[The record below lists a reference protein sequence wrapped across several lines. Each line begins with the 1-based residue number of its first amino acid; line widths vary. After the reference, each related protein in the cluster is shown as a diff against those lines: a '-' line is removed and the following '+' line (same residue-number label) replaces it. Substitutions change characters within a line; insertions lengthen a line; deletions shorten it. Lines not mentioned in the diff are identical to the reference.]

1 MDTTSGEKLGKSPE
15 RRNYMVLA
23 RYHSRTESVARMRGM
38 RVPASIE
45 AASRFMGPRQGR
57 VYACPSVL
65 AFALFMILV
74 PTPKAFA
81 ARLGGAYYVDDA
93 EIGKPGSCEFESWSS
108 FAANGDR
115 IAVFSPACVVN
126 FGAPIELGTHIVNLR
141 SDGQGDTIATLTAK
155 TVPIPI
161 GPSGFGLAIAG
172 AVIYDPGHQTGNGF
186 IVNIPVSFD
195 FIWSLRVNVNY
206 ALWVPRSFVHWLDNP
221 NNALRRLRNSRAV
234 LSSTKASFGGAP
246 GRASRRRAASVEL
259 PASTAP
265 APHSPYDSENR
276 RFRRRACRRRPRL
289 LKRTGPRSSIVRQT
303 GSLSRPPCAS
313 FFPCEELLGLLR
325 RR

>member
-1 MDTTSGEKLGKSPE
+1 MK
-15 RRNYMVLA
+15 
-23 RYHSRTESVARMRGM
+23 
-38 RVPASIE
+38 VPASIE
-45 AASRFMGPRQGR
+45 AASRFMGPRQAP

-65 AFALFMILV
+65 AFALLMILVV

-108 FAANGDR
+108 FAVNGDR

-126 FGAPIELGTHIVNLR
+126 FGAPIELGTNIVNLR

-186 IVNIPVSFD
+186 IVNVPVSFD
-195 FIWSLRVNVNY
+195 FSKSLRVNVNFGAQY
-206 ALWVPRSFVHWLDNP
+206 NDGDPRGLFATGGVGVSWNFIPRWSVISEVFAIMGPGQSNPRAQSGLRYSPTKDIDWDLIYGRNLTGEGANWITVALTIRIGDN
-221 NNALRRLRNSRAV
+221 
-234 LSSTKASFGGAP
+234 
-246 GRASRRRAASVEL
+246 
-259 PASTAP
+259 
-265 APHSPYDSENR
+265 
-276 RFRRRACRRRPRL
+276 
-289 LKRTGPRSSIVRQT
+289 
-303 GSLSRPPCAS
+303 
-313 FFPCEELLGLLR
+313 
-325 RR
+325 